1 MYPPEVPVFSKDMI
15 LISEFEYESKNGQ
28 KTTVGWLKELFL
40 YRKIDKTHIVIWAED
55 RKIFQQVLD
64 KFCKQNT
71 IKADRLHEWEER
83 ETPAKQAK
91 ALNQLMRKLGY
102 TKIEECET

>member
-1 MYPPEVPVFSKDMI
+1 MYPTETPVFSKDMI
-15 LISEFEYESKNGQ
+15 LISESEYESKDGRR
-28 KTTVGWLKELFL
+28 TAIGWLKELFL
-40 YRKIDKTHIVIWAED
+40 YRKLDKSHIAIWTED
-55 RKIFQQVLD
+55 RQIFQQVLD

-71 IKADRLHEWEER
+71 IKVDRLHDWEER
-83 ETPAKQAK
+83 ETPAKQSK

>member
-1 MYPPEVPVFSKDMI
+1 MYPIEAPVFRKEDI
-15 LISEFEYESKNGQ
+15 LISESEYQSKNGQ
-28 KTTVGWLKELFL
+28 KTTFGWLKELFL

-71 IKADRLHEWEER
+71 IKVDRLHDWEER
-83 ETPAKQAK
+83 ETPAKQSK
-91 ALNQLMRKLGY
+91 ALNQLMRTLGY